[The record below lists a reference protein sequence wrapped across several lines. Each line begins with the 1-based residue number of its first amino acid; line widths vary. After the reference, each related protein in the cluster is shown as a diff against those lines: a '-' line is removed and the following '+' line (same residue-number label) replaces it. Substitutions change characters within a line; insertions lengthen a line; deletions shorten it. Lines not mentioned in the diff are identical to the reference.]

1 MVRLSSPLFIFIAA
15 LSLLLSA
22 CGFHLRG
29 EVNLPS
35 QLRTLLLSSQSGSTG
50 FDRDLRTALTRAG
63 VTIAANDQE
72 NPLNLI
78 VNGLQTSDTVLAR
91 ASDNDVTQLERRLS
105 VSYYLRDDNGKVV
118 FGPRTVS
125 TSTVLVNQDASISVR
140 DAYNAQQMEQ
150 LGQKLAQLLVYDLS
164 YAPL

>member
-1 MVRLSSPLFIFIAA
+1 
-15 LSLLLSA
+15 
-22 CGFHLRG
+22 
-29 EVNLPS
+29 
-35 QLRTLLLSSQSGSTG
+35 
-50 FDRDLRTALTRAG
+50 

-72 NPLNLI
+72 NPLNLV

-105 VSYYLRDDNGKVV
+105 VSYYLRDGNGKVV

>member
-91 ASDNDVTQLERRLS
+91 ASGNDVTQLERRLS

-164 YAPL
+164 YTPL

>member
-105 VSYYLRDDNGKVV
+105 VSYYLRDGNGKVV

-150 LGQKLAQLLVYDLS
+150 LGQKLAHLLVYDLS

>member
-105 VSYYLRDDNGKVV
+105 VSYYLRDGNGKVV